1 MAPSVLIV
9 EDDYIVAFDV
19 AAALIDAGYE
29 VAAMTSSEVEALDV
43 ASRIR
48 PDFAVVDIN
57 LAPGDGR
64 VVAQQLRREYGT
76 VVLFATAQCRD
87 VEHLTASGA
96 MACLPKPYDA
106 RDVPKALLAM
116 QAKVD
121 GAPVV
126 GRLPDHL
133 VSLSAA

>member
-1 MAPSVLIV
+1 MSPTVLIV

-43 ASRIR
+43 ASRIK
-48 PDFAVVDIN
+48 PDYAVVDIH

-64 VVAQQLRREYGT
+64 VVAQQLRRHYGT
-76 VVLFATAQCRD
+76 AVLFATAQCRD
-87 VEHLTASGA
+87 VEYLTASGA

-106 RDVPKALLAM
+106 RDVPKALRAM
-116 QAKVD
+116 QARAA
-121 GAPVV
+121 GASV

-133 VSLSAA
+133 ITLSAA

>member
-1 MAPSVLIV
+1 MPSTVLIV

-29 VAAMTSSEVEALDV
+29 VAAMASSEVEALD
-43 ASRIR
+43 AAARIR
-48 PDFAVVDIN
+48 PDYAVVDVH

-64 VVAQQLRREYGT
+64 VVAQRLRREYGT
-76 VVLFATAQCRD
+76 AVLFATAQCRD

-116 QAKVD
+116 QARVE
-121 GAPVV
+121 GAPAA
-126 GRLPDHL
+126 RLPDHMIT
-133 VSLSAA
+133 LSAA